1 MGPGAAVGRGLWG
14 GVAAFRRRL
23 LHCAAPAR
31 APLIP
36 IVVEQTVR
44 GEGGPLPVL
53 ESPPPL
59 CSRGPGPTVLPF
71 PPPTPGSLRPPPPV
85 LCEPP
90 TPK

>member
-53 ESPPPL
+53 ESPPASVLTWARSYCAPL
-59 CSRGPGPTVLPF
+59 
-71 PPPTPGSLRPPPPV
+71 PPPPNPGV
-85 LCEPP
+85 SP
-90 TPK
+90 TPPPGSV